1 MGLYRYMYVKN
12 SNSGFC
18 ILYSSFLSLKVKQ
31 NRFFTQL
38 SGTKSLLNILS
49 LVRNVLLFL
58 LFSRLNMD
66 RLSFVFS
73 LLLIFSV
80 TTATFGSVIK
90 AKNPYAEVN
99 KESRLFSVLFYC
111 LWSHILPA
119 VLDGVSPEISMAF
132 LEIR

>member
-1 MGLYRYMYVKN
+1 MGLYRNLYVKN

-18 ILYSSFLSLKVKQ
+18 ILYFNCRLTTVTFVTKVKRNGFLRNFRELKVCW
-31 NRFFTQL
+31 T
-38 SGTKSLLNILS
+38 SCS
-49 LVRNVLLFL
+49 LVMNVLLFLL

-90 AKNPYAEVN
+90 AKNPNGEVN
-99 KESRLFSVLFYC
+99 KKDFFYC
-111 LWSHILPA
+111 L
-119 VLDGVSPEISMAF
+119 
-132 LEIR
+132 